1 MTRRYGHAITVTHAG
16 SLPAGFHWNGIAYR
30 VVEVLATWH
39 LRDRWWE
46 TAATVGTAATREAGT
61 AHTPMTSAPQADAR
75 PALPSDRHYYRLR
88 CASGLICEI
97 YHDSVGDAW
106 VLDAVYD

>member
-1 MTRRYGHAITVTHAG
+1 MTRRYGHAITVTHVG
-16 SLPAGFHWNGIAYR
+16 NHLAGFHWNGTAYR
-30 VVEVLATWH
+30 VVELLATWH

-46 TAATVGTAATREAGT
+46 TEETEQ
-61 AHTPMTSAPQADAR
+61 AHAEGDAQTSIQPVDVR
-75 PALPSDRHYYRLR
+75 PPSPSDRHYYRLR